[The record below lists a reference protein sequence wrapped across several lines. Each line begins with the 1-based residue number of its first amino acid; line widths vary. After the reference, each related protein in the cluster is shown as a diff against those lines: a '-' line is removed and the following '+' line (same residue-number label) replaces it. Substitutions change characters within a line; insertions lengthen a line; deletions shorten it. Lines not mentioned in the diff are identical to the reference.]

1 MISSQIFNDKSLLKS
16 WGDKGK
22 KKIIIYKVLVDV
34 TKEANWAIN
43 IMTLIVYIGFFI
55 SFLKMH

>member
-1 MISSQIFNDKSLLKS
+1 VTKER
-16 WGDKGK
+16 